1 MRWTTKL
8 NKPWLHF
15 IALGI
20 VCYQLQGV
28 VFPESKTVIGPLS
41 EARITALQQQWHATT
56 GQQASPQQMAKLI
69 ALELDRD
76 ALLQRALELNI
87 HRYDNIVYQ
96 RLIRNMHFLQL
107 AEDKPGDELFEQ
119 ALAMRLHLND
129 TVVKRRLIQ
138 VMEQQLLADNP
149 ASPPGKEEIEEEF
162 ENRFTELRRPPL
174 YSIEHLFFNRE
185 REPEAPS
192 VIAKITQQKLDFQAA
207 RHFSSPYLQGH
218 KFTRQTPKQLTQNF
232 GTEFV
237 LSLEQAAPIAQPI
250 VQHWLGPIRS
260 VFGLHYVWLNALEP
274 ARDAQLAEV
283 EQQLRNDL
291 TYAAQAQSLQNAIA
305 NLRQDYDV
313 RGLNINTLDSRA
325 LDSKAIEARQ

>member
-20 VCYQLQGV
+20 VFYQLQSV
-28 VFPESKTVIGPLS
+28 IFPEPKAVIGPLS

-69 ALELDRD
+69 ALELNRD
-76 ALLQRALELNI
+76 VLLQRALELNI

-107 AEDKPGDELFEQ
+107 AEDKPEDELFEQ

-129 TVVKRRLIQ
+129 TVVKGRLIQ

-149 ASPPGKEEIEEEF
+149 APPPSAEEIEAEF

-174 YSIEHLFFNRE
+174 YSFEHIFFNRE
-185 REPEAPS
+185 REPEASS
-192 VIAKITQQKLDFQAA
+192 VIAKITQQKFDFQAA
-207 RHFSSPYLQGH
+207 KHLSSPYIQGH
-218 KFTRQTPKQLTQNF
+218 KFTRQTPGQLTQNF
-232 GTEFV
+232 GKEFV
-237 LSLEQAAPIAQPI
+237 LSLEQANPTAPPKIKRIDQ
-250 VQHWLGPIRS
+250 QWLGPIRS
-260 VFGLHYVWLNALEP
+260 AVGLHYVWLNALEP

-291 TYAAQAQSLQNAIA
+291 TYAAQAQALQNAIA
-305 NLRQDYDV
+305 HLLQDYDV
-313 RGLNINTLDSRA
+313 RDLNVKA
-325 LDSKAIEARQ
+325 LNSKTMKARQ